1 MSLETQCQDAIFSYV
16 DADTQR
22 NAALTGEHKDY
33 VVLVL
38 QLLRDLYAVQKS
50 AGATEFTVPEQTA
63 DFLTAQRPW

>member
-22 NAALTGEHKDY
+22 NAALTGEHKEY
-33 VVLVL
+33 VILVL
-38 QLLRDLYAVQKS
+38 QLLRDQYRLQRDS
-50 AGATEFTVPEQTA
+50 GATEFEVPTETA